1 MTWIPLGPM
10 NGGAF
15 ADAVRQE
22 FGIHE
27 GIDAQRWIN
36 LDNGHE
42 IGLFADEDARAF
54 RLFRWDGVQARYLS
68 ATIFDPI
75 DPSFDDEESGDS
87 QGFRPP
93 IRQRPRRQCEDFVNQ
108 LLKVENTGKIA
119 SGIVQWQG

>member
-22 FGIHE
+22 FDIHE

-42 IGLFADEDARAF
+42 IGLFADENARAF
-54 RLFRWDGVQARYLS
+54 RLFRWDGAQARYLPP
-68 ATIFDPI
+68 TILDPI
-75 DPSFDDEESGDS
+75 DPSFDDEESTDS
-87 QGFRPP
+87 QGYALP
-93 IRQRPRRQCEDFVNQ
+93 IRQRPRQQCEDFVNQ
-108 LLKVENTGKIA
+108 LLKVENTQKIA
-119 SGIVQWQG
+119 AGITQG